1 MIQTLLVLQ
10 VSHMLFD
17 LPIQNW
23 KGLLFLFVIFKLF
36 LIVNTN
42 FIQCVLPIH
51 VYYILLF
58 LKIHHQNQFHFLS
71 MSNDLVELEVNVL
84 ENILAMILHQ
94 FGTLLLLLLFSSFTL
109 FFLPFITQ
117 FYTIFQ

>member
-1 MIQTLLVLQ
+1 
-10 VSHMLFD
+10 
-17 LPIQNW
+17 
-23 KGLLFLFVIFKLF
+23 
-36 LIVNTN
+36 
-42 FIQCVLPIH
+42 
-51 VYYILLF
+51 
-58 LKIHHQNQFHFLS
+58 